1 MSKSIDERVVEL
13 RFDNKQFEEGASQSM
28 STLDKLKEK
37 LNFKGAQDSFKKIDN
52 ASSSLKFTVLSNAVE
67 TVHAKFSAL
76 EIVGITALQRI
87 TNQAIDTG
95 ERLAKSLS
103 IDQISAG
110 WEKYNSKNASV
121 QTIANSTGKSVEE
134 VEKYLDKLMWFADE
148 TSYSFTDM
156 TSSLATLTNSGGD
169 IEKVIPMIT
178 GIANATAFAGKGA
191 AEFSR
196 TIFNLG
202 QSYTAKYLTAQDWKS
217 LQLAGTASKQ
227 LIEELIRAGEE
238 VGTIQKGEVA
248 VSEFYNSISGNGGN
262 THWVT
267 TDVMERAFSAFA
279 SYSDELYTETLRTGK
294 TATQIMEESDKGIG
308 TLGRTAFEAAQN
320 AKSLTEAIDAT
331 KDAVSTGWLRT
342 FDTIFGNLDDA
353 KVLWTGVVDS
363 LYTIFA
369 KGAEG
374 RNDMLALA
382 FDSSWN
388 QIKERMVNAG
398 IDMEDF
404 SKRFLN
410 VYKYAGPDS
419 EGRHAVNEVL
429 KEIAA
434 GTKTID
440 DLFEADKNGYGAA
453 LAVSKVLEEYANTV
467 QVAAGSTDDLSD
479 RLSYFQNVVDR
490 VWSGEFKNAPERF
503 QLLADAGY
511 DYAEVQRLVDLTESG
526 RKLTLEDLNDEELKA
541 IGYTEE
547 QVEAIKALADG
558 SSDAGKELKGLLD
571 ELGRASGRELLRDS
585 ILTTLESVADVV
597 STIRDSVLDAI
608 GLDYNSIYNFIDRIK
623 DFTESIKPTEET
635 LEHISNLVGG
645 IVSFISSLGKL
656 FSGAFRFGLNV
667 VRTILDEVGFSM
679 GGLADSTGNVLS
691 GIAGFLDSID
701 PFGTLFDWL
710 EPKIRSVTGW
720 FVQLF
725 EAIKNSSVVAS
736 VVDTINTAVSNLKGK
751 FEGFDLSSDNISFQD
766 KIAGIFEAAKAA
778 VLDFKDNAITY
789 ITEFKNKVVDIV
801 SNFSLRNILDAFG
814 DGKQKIEDFVT
825 TASSTSDKFPGFLE
839 GVKTALGNFVA
850 GTGTVAEDTAAVF
863 GGMWQGVR
871 DAIDDGFGGKAL
883 VGGSLIISL
892 LGITSAVKGIA
903 NAAKAIA
910 NPVQLFTD
918 SVTKIL
924 KPITNSIDIMA
935 KASIIRAVAMVVLSL
950 AASFYMISNVDT
962 AKFEDAKY
970 VMTEFIVLLGVI
982 FALVGTE
989 SIISQIANKSQVFTS
1004 AAANL
1009 TTANIGKQMLN
1020 VALSLIGIGAA
1031 FKVLD
1036 TINPDNIGRNAAI
1049 LLISLAVIAFVIG
1062 ALGTLTEHIQAGTI
1076 KKALGNKLTKLPGI
1090 GKIFTWFGYKASDGN
1105 SKNNTPKA
1113 ISSIG
1118 NEVLKIASSII
1129 AFTIAL
1135 KVISKISNRDISK
1148 ALGVLA
1154 ELAGGI
1160 LVFLFL
1166 TSKIN
1171 GNSIDDAGKLFEG
1184 LGKAFLKMSIAL
1196 GIITLIGA
1204 ENAIKAAGVLA
1215 VLGVI
1220 AALVEIAGFMSAKT
1234 KEKQFLNPGTIK
1246 NSESM
1251 FKGLGTALLE
1261 MSIAIA
1267 IIASTDTA
1275 DAFKAAGVLAV
1286 LGIVIGAIEALTT
1299 HFGTTLKQGESQ
1311 ARLGGSAIVSIAT
1324 ALLMLSVAMIALSTL
1339 NTGELLRTA
1348 GVISVLLLEIGAII
1362 VLTTA
1367 LGKDNKTKGTA
1378 ATIAALDVALGLLL
1392 GMLLVIAKVAEP
1404 DELEAAG
1411 KAIGIALGT
1420 LALLVGA
1427 TKIPGGDFK
1436 NSLVSIG
1443 AATAV
1448 VIVLGLLMSVMADLY
1463 KDTNPESIETMT
1475 KSLIIVSSFV
1485 IALAAVF
1492 GGLSKWVGKTSFKKD
1507 TDAYAGIFAAFIG
1520 MATAVGAVVA
1530 LANAIGPALEDFSSS
1545 NIDDSKIGTF
1555 AATMGVLVGA
1565 VALIAAAM
1573 VALIKIGAV
1582 DSGTNNQMKILQAA
1596 EFMGLATII
1605 VAGATALLGLS
1616 LRAFEDKNLSEDK
1629 LLAIAGLVT
1638 IATVPVLAIGSI
1650 MALLAKTMDIVSG
1663 GAILKI
1669 AGVMLLAVG
1678 VIDIA
1683 ILAYAGLAT
1692 LLDEWGLNDR
1702 TKIQKT
1708 TDIISDIIVAI
1719 FTIGATIKA
1728 KVIEIFG
1735 NTILT
1740 LLNGFCDFIERAA
1753 DACGYF
1759 IDKFKG
1765 IDRGTQKTIQLVI
1778 DAIGLLIAGTLVS
1791 TIVGFI
1797 EGPLGTLGMFNFLTD
1812 MALIAGAAIEFVDT
1826 IKGKITS
1833 TDAETAKNVAIMI
1846 KNLADGF
1853 DEIKTTPFEKI
1864 VNWATGKTTTD
1875 LEDFGN
1881 SLAAL
1886 GEGANKFVTQL
1897 SASGVNADN
1906 VKAGVEAINVLTG
1919 LNDIIPKENGLWQW
1933 ITGSSA
1939 QALSLFAD
1947 NMEKLGLGLIKFT
1960 SYIANGTGQSLN
1972 KSDAELRIDEMAGV
1986 VESVSKFDQ
1995 TAFDSG
2001 YQAIKDLAEIEYPD
2015 NPLLIKDD
2023 VSKFADNLTSLG
2035 SGLTNFEDSV
2045 KDITDWT
2052 KVNQGIGVISGL
2064 VDALASTKVTKASD
2078 NAEEVSER
2086 YLPDLRE
2093 LSDDFSEVAGG
2104 ITTIWEQVAL
2114 IDDKN
2119 FVEDASGMSP
2129 FERKMSIAIR
2139 VAQAIVNGA
2148 SSIAAIEA
2156 GSWAIVGDKT
2166 KLDNFIEGAKSFG
2179 TILVDFYNALL
2190 SPIVDNTR
2198 GDISDNR
2205 ARDRSSLLDIFS
2217 DPNNKIVGAMQEAA
2231 YTLGEIA
2238 KAIQNAQA
2246 INPTMVQEFADSFAT
2261 LASVSITDF
2270 VNEIGSKDSKTTITT
2285 AIDNAVTDWSS
2296 HIVDPGNGEATP
2308 SNILGGAFDKLGRQ
2322 AVDALGSSIDT
2333 KYSSSTGV
2341 GTIITKLNKQLSDLR
2356 QNKKTEG
2363 LVGAF
2368 TLMGHDAADEL
2379 AASIATRLTAY
2390 VSGNIPDGGVDYYE
2404 SIVEL
2409 GRDFARG
2416 FAKGIADPEI
2426 TADMLEKVGDMV
2438 YAAADTI
2445 AKTQKS
2451 HSPSK
2456 VTEKLG
2462 QFFSQGFINGILS
2475 KGGVLKDAITNFVNG
2490 GSDGISGAVSK
2501 ALDLINNGVDTNPTI
2516 TPVLNLDEITS
2527 GIGDMNSM
2535 FDNSM
2540 GTIDIEG
2547 YLNNAS
2553 LDTLSGFDVNGLDYN
2568 INEYLTSQNGVAS
2581 AAPAETVFNYTQN
2594 NYSPKSLSNLDIYRN
2609 TKNQLASLKKGL
2621 ALNA

>member
-110 WEKYNSKNASV
+110 WEKYNSKNSSV
-121 QTIANSTGKSVEE
+121 QTIANSTGKTIEE
-134 VEKYLDKLMWFADE
+134 VEGYLAKLMWFSDE

-156 TSSLATLTNSGGD
+156 TSSLATLTAAGAD
-169 IEKVIPMIT
+169 IDKIIPMIT
-178 GIANATAFAGKGA
+178 GIANATAFAGKGS

-196 TIFNLG
+196 SIYNLN
-202 QSYTAKYLTAQDWKS
+202 QSYSAGYLQYMDWKS
-217 LQLAGTASKQ
+217 LQNAGTASKQ
-227 LIEELIRAGEE
+227 LIEELIKAGEE

-248 VSEFYNSISGNGGN
+248 VDSFISSISGNGGN
-262 THWVT
+262 THWAT
-267 TDVMERAFSAFA
+267 TEVMEKAFAAFSE
-279 SYSDELYTETLRTGK
+279 YSEKVYDETLRTGK
-294 TATQIMEESDKGIG
+294 LASDIMDESDEGVG

-320 AKSLTEAIDAT
+320 AKSLQDAIEAT

-342 FDTIFGNLDDA
+342 FDSIFGNLNEA
-353 KVLWTGVVDS
+353 KKLWRGVTDS

-369 KGAEG
+369 EGAEG
-374 RNDMLALA
+374 RNNMLSLA

-388 QIKERMVNAG
+388 QIKERMTNAG

-410 VYKYAGPDS
+410 VYKYFGRDS
-419 EGRHAVNEVL
+419 EEQAAVKSVL
-429 KEIAA
+429 ADIEA
-434 GTKTID
+434 GVKTID
-440 DLFEADKNGYGAA
+440 DLFEADKTGFGTARAINE
-453 LAVSKVLEEYANTV
+453 VLQEYADTI

-511 DYAEVQRLVDLTESG
+511 DYVKVQRLVDLTENG
-526 RKLTLEDLNDEELKA
+526 RKLTLEDLNDEEFEA
-541 IGYTEE
+541 IGYTKE
-547 QVEAIKALADG
+547 QVAAIKALAEG
-558 SSDAGKELKGLLD
+558 SSEAGVELKGLLN

-645 IVSFISSLGKL
+645 IVSFVSSLGKL

-789 ITEFKNKVVDIV
+789 LTEFKNKVVDIV

-825 TASSTSDKFPGFLE
+825 TVSSTSDKFPGFLE

-883 VGGSLIISL
+883 VGGSLIVSL

-935 KASIIRAVAMVVLSL
+935 KASIIRAVAMVILSL
-950 AASFYMISNVDT
+950 AASFYVIASIDVQ
-962 AKFEDAKY
+962 KFQDARS
-970 VMTEFIVLLGVI
+970 VLDEFLTIVAVL
-982 FALVGTE
+982 FAIVSTNSLM
-989 SIISQIANKSQVFTS
+989 SQIATKAQVFTS

-1009 TTANIGKQMLN
+1009 TTANIGKQMFE
-1020 VALSLIGIGAA
+1020 VALSFIAIAAA
-1031 FKVLD
+1031 FKILD
-1036 TINPDNIGRNAAI
+1036 TINPDNLWRNAGIMA
-1049 LLISLAVIAFVIG
+1049 LSLVAIG
-1062 ALGTLTEHIQAGTI
+1062 ATIGILGSITELVEKGTI
-1076 KKALGNKLTKLPGI
+1076 KAAIGNKLAGLPGI
-1090 GKIFTWFGYKASDGN
+1090 GKIFGVLGYDSSNKSPKDVKKSVDSVGSQIFKIAASVIAITVALKLI
-1105 SKNNTPKA
+1105 SKINDA
-1113 ISSIG
+1113 SISKSLG
-1118 NEVLKIASSII
+1118 VLLKIAIGTA
-1129 AFTIAL
+1129 AFVYA
-1135 KVISKISNRDISK
+1135 ISK
-1148 ALGVLA
+1148 
-1154 ELAGGI
+1154 
-1160 LVFLFL
+1160 F
-1166 TSKIN
+1166 
-1171 GNSIDDAGKLFEG
+1171 GNNNLEGASKLFDG
-1184 LGKAFLKMSIAL
+1184 LGKALLKMTIAL
-1196 GIITLIGA
+1196 GIISLIGPGD
-1204 ENAIKAAGVLA
+1204 AAK
-1215 VLGVI
+1215 
-1220 AALVEIAGFMSAKT
+1220 AALVLGMLGIIAGFIEGVGFIFAKT
-1234 KEKQFLNPGTIK
+1234 KDKQYLNPGTIK
-1246 NSESM
+1246 NSETM
-1251 FKGLGTALLE
+1251 FKGLGVALLE
-1261 MSIAIA
+1261 MAIAIA
-1267 IIASTDTA
+1267 IISSI
-1275 DAFKAAGVLAV
+1275 DAVDAYKAVGVLAI

-1311 ARLGGSAIVSIAT
+1311 ARLGGSVIISIAT

-1339 NTGELLRTA
+1339 NTGELLSTF
-1348 GVISVLLLEIGAII
+1348 GVISFLLLEIGAII

-1367 LGKDNKTKGTA
+1367 LGKDNKSKGTA

-1392 GMLLVIAKVAEP
+1392 GMLLVIAKTAEP
-1404 DELEAAG
+1404 EELEAAT

-1420 LALLVGA
+1420 LALLVAA
-1427 TKIPGGDFK
+1427 TKIPGGGFK
-1436 NSLVSIG
+1436 NSIG
-1443 AATAV
+1443 AIGSATLV
-1448 VIVLGLLMSVMADLY
+1448 VGLLGLILSLMVDNY
-1463 KDTNPESIETMT
+1463 KGVTQEEINSMT
-1475 KSLIIVSSFV
+1475 KLLIVTAGLV
-1485 IALAAVF
+1485 AALSAVF
-1492 GGLSKWVGKTSFKKD
+1492 GVLSKWVGETNFKKG
-1507 TDAYAGIFAAFIG
+1507 TDAYAGILAAVIG
-1520 MATAVGAVVA
+1520 MAAAVGAVVI

-1545 NIDDSKIGTF
+1545 NIDDSKIGAF

-1565 VALIAAAM
+1565 TALIAAAM
-1573 VALIKIGAV
+1573 VALIKIGVV

-1596 EFMGLATII
+1596 EFMGLAGVIVVAITALWALVTKIFSDAQLDSANVKSI
-1605 VAGATALLGLS
+1605 TDSIMAAIGFTLVVAGA
-1616 LRAFEDKNLSEDK
+1616 
-1629 LLAIAGLVT
+1629 
-1638 IATVPVLAIGSI
+1638 
-1650 MALLAKTMDIVSG
+1650 M
-1663 GAILKI
+1663 AILVATGLASAGQAALWTAVEYI
-1669 AGVMLLAVG
+1669 AVAAIVIDAIVVLWAGVAKLVESM
-1678 VIDIA
+1678 
-1683 ILAYAGLAT
+1683 
-1692 LLDEWGLNDR
+1692 N
-1702 TKIQKT
+1702 
-1708 TDIISDIIVAI
+1708 ISDINKVSDVVGS
-1719 FTIGATIKA
+1719 IGTAFGSLIGNFYSNI
-1728 KVIEIFG
+1728 IEKIG
-1735 NTILT
+1735 NAFLD
-1740 LLNGFCDFIERAA
+1740 LLNGFCKVIREFG
-1753 DACGYF
+1753 DAGRYF
-1759 IDKFKG
+1759 IDRFKG
-1765 IDRGTQKTIQLVI
+1765 IDSSAKENVQIVTDSILKLIGAQLI
-1778 DAIGLLIAGTLVS
+1778 NSIVS
-1791 TIVGFI
+1791 FI
-1797 EGPLGTLGMFNFLTD
+1797 TGPLKVVGMLGF
-1812 MALIAGAAIEFVDT
+1812 
-1826 IKGKITS
+1826 
-1833 TDAETAKNVAIMI
+1833 
-1846 KNLADGF
+1846 LADLKLLGQAAVDF
-1853 DEIKTTPFEKI
+1853 TETISGQIKPEDANTASTA
-1864 VNWATGKTTTD
+1864 AT
-1875 LEDFGN
+1875 
-1881 SLAAL
+1881 
-1886 GEGANKFVTQL
+1886 
-1897 SASGVNADN
+1897 
-1906 VKAGVEAINVLTG
+1906 
-1919 LNDIIPKENGLWQW
+1919 
-1933 ITGSSA
+1933 
-1939 QALSLFAD
+1939 
-1947 NMEKLGLGLIKFT
+1947 M
-1960 SYIANGTGQSLN
+1960 
-1972 KSDAELRIDEMAGV
+1972 
-1986 VESVSKFDQ
+1986 
-1995 TAFDSG
+1995 
-2001 YQAIKDLAEIEYPD
+2001 IKDLADGLKDIQTNPLKAFSEWISGGSGAESFGEDIATLADGILQFVDVFKKGGVTDADVQAGVDAVQIASGLFDIIPAKGGFFELFTGSEAEGMSAFAENIGKLGKGLAQFSQYVGTGGTTLDTNHLDDTAKSLIAFVKFDKDAFQEGITALTSIAQVPYPD
-2015 NPLLIKDD
+2015 TGWFGIEDDVGQFASNLAGLGKGLADFYKAIKDENID
-2023 VSKFADNLTSLG
+2023 WFMVTSGIMEIGNLALATSTAEDSISYTPLEIIADNLDSLG
-2035 SGLTNFEDSV
+2035 TGLSTLWTNI
-2045 KDITDWT
+2045 KDIPNSPIDSLNGFKKIENSVVLIDKLGEVYKSLSTVT
-2052 KVNQGIGVISGL
+2052 ISDKNPFIKSWSGYGESKSNFDKFIESL
-2064 VDALASTKVTKASD
+2064 GNVGNAIKSYYEAISTTYVGADGSEGSARRNAKSLLEVFSGDDTTIADAMSNSASALGSVADALGKA
-2078 NAEEVSER
+2078 
-2086 YLPDLRE
+2086 
-2093 LSDDFSEVAGG
+2093 
-2104 ITTIWEQVAL
+2104 
-2114 IDDKN
+2114 
-2119 FVEDASGMSP
+2119 
-2129 FERKMSIAIR
+2129 
-2139 VAQAIVNGA
+2139 
-2148 SSIAAIEA
+2148 AAIEP
-2156 GSWAIVGDKT
+2156 KT
-2166 KLDNFIEGAKSFG
+2166 VENFANSF
-2179 TILVDFYNALL
+2179 
-2190 SPIVDNTR
+2190 
-2198 GDISDNR
+2198 
-2205 ARDRSSLLDIFS
+2205 
-2217 DPNNKIVGAMQEAA
+2217 NN
-2231 YTLGEIA
+2231 
-2238 KAIQNAQA
+2238 
-2246 INPTMVQEFADSFAT
+2246 
-2261 LASVSITDF
+2261 LAHMSITKF
-2270 VNEIGSKDSKTTITT
+2270 VTGIGDEKNKELILN

-2322 AVDALGSSIDT
+2322 AVDALSSSIDT

-2379 AASIATRLTAY
+2379 AASISTRLTAY

>member
-95 ERLAKSLS
+95 ERLVKSLS
-103 IDQISAG
+103 IDQISTG
-110 WEKYNSKNASV
+110 FDKYNTITTNV
-121 QTIANSTGKSVEE
+121 QTLVNSTGKSMDEIYGYL
-134 VEKYLDKLMWFADE
+134 EKLNWYSDE
-148 TSYSFTDM
+148 TSYGLTDM
-156 TSSLATLTNSGGD
+156 TSALSEMSASGGD
-169 IEKVIPMIT
+169 IDKLIPMII
-178 GIANATAFAGKGA
+178 GVANATAFAGKSAQDFKYALQYGINQA
-191 AEFSR
+191 YG
-196 TIFNLG
+196 LG
-202 QSYTAKYLTAQDWKS
+202 YLGSQDWKS
-217 LQLAGTASKQ
+217 ITRIDSKQ
-227 LIEELIRAGEE
+227 LRQALIDAGELL
-238 VGTIQKGEVA
+238 GTIEKGSVTVET
-248 VSEFYNSISGNGGN
+248 FKN
-262 THWVT
+262 TLKDQWVT
-267 TDVMERAFSAFA
+267 TEVMEKAFSQFA
-279 SYSDELYTETLRTGK
+279 TTTDAIWEGYRNGEFESYKDGLEQLGNTYGVLSARAAASAQEAKTL
-294 TATQIMEESDKGIG
+294 Q
-308 TLGRTAFEAAQN
+308 
-320 AKSLTEAIDAT
+320 EAIDAT
-331 KDAVSTGWLRT
+331 KDAVSSGWLNT
-342 FDTIFGNLDDA
+342 FQTIFGNYNEA
-353 KVLWTGVVDS
+353 KRLWSDTTEPLWD
-363 LYTIFA
+363 IFA
-369 KGAEG
+369 GGAET
-374 RNDMLALA
+374 RNAALADA
-382 FDSSWN
+382 FDSSWAK
-388 QIKERMVNAG
+388 IKTKIRDAG
-398 IDMEDF
+398 IDLDDF
-404 SKRFLN
+404 SEKFLN
-410 VYKYAGPDS
+410 NYKYFGRDS
-419 EGRHAVNEVL
+419 EELKAVE
-429 KEIAA
+429 
-434 GTKTID
+434 
-440 DLFEADKNGYGAA
+440 
-453 LAVSKVLEEYANTV
+453 KVLEEIEYGTKTLDDLFAADRTGAGTGQALTKTLREYADTV
-467 QVAAGSTDDLSD
+467 KVSAGSTDDLSD

-511 DYAEVQRLVDLTESG
+511 DYAEVQRLVDLTENG

-547 QVEAIKALADG
+547 QVAAIKSLVDT
-558 SSDAGKELKGLLD
+558 STDAGKEIEDLANS
-571 ELGRASGRELLRDS
+571 LGKMSGRELLRDS
-585 ILTTLESVADVV
+585 ILNVLESIASIVDR
-597 STIRDSVLDAI
+597 IRNTMSEAI
-608 GLDYNSIYNFIDRIK
+608 GLNSGKIYSFLQSIY
-623 DFTESIKPTEET
+623 DFTERISPSEET
-635 LEHISNLVGG
+635 LEHIHNLLSG
-645 IVSFISSLGKL
+645 IVSLISSLGRL
-656 FSGAFRFGLNV
+656 FSGAFRFGLNI

-725 EAIKNSSVVAS
+725 EAVKNSSVVAS

-789 ITEFKNKVVDIV
+789 LTEFKNKVVDVV

-825 TASSTSDKFPGFLE
+825 TASNSSDKFPGFLE

-1036 TINPDNIGRNAAI
+1036 TINPDNIGRNALI
-1049 LLISLAVIAFVIG
+1049 LLTSLAVIAVVIG
-1062 ALGTLTEHIQAGTI
+1062 VLGTLTEHIQAGTI

-1148 ALGVLA
+1148 SLGVLA

-1166 TSKIN
+1166 TSRIN

-1220 AALVEIAGFMSAKT
+1220 AVLVEIAGFMSAKT

-1267 IIASTDTA
+1267 IIASIDTA

-1286 LGIVIGAIEALTT
+1286 LGAVVGAIEVFTT

-1311 ARLGGSAIVSIAT
+1311 ARLGGSVIVSIAT
-1324 ALLMLSVAMIALSTL
+1324 ALLMLSVAIIALSTL
-1339 NTGELLRTA
+1339 NTGELLRTT
-1348 GVISVLLLEIGAII
+1348 GVIAFLLLEIGAII

-1507 TDAYAGIFAAFIG
+1507 TDAYAGWGAAFIG
-1520 MATAVGAVVA
+1520 MATAIGAVVI
-1530 LANAIGPALEDFSSS
+1530 LANAIGPALEGFSSS
-1545 NIDDSKIGTF
+1545 NIDDSKIGAF

-1565 VALIAAAM
+1565 VALIAGAM
-1573 VALIKIGAV
+1573 VALIKIGVV

-1683 ILAYAGLAT
+1683 ILAYTGLAT

-1778 DAIGLLIAGTLVS
+1778 DAIGLLIADTLVAM
-1791 TIVGFI
+1791 IAGFMG
-1797 EGPLGTLGMFNFLTD
+1797 GPLGTLGMLNFLND
-1812 MALIAGAAIEFVDT
+1812 MALIGSAAIAFVDT

-2023 VSKFADNLTSLG
+2023 VSKFAENLTSLG
-2035 SGLTNFEDSV
+2035 SGLKNFEDGI

-2052 KVNQGIGVISGL
+2052 KVTQGIGTITGL
-2064 VDALASTKVTKASD
+2064 VDALAFTKVTEASD

-2093 LSDDFSEVAGG
+2093 LSNAFTDVAGG

-2166 KLDNFIEGAKSFG
+2166 KLDNFITGAKSFG
-2179 TILVDFYNALL
+2179 TILVDFYNALYN
-2190 SPIVDNTR
+2190 SEIWGAHTTSANPREYSV
-2198 GDISDNR
+2198 
-2205 ARDRSSLLDIFS
+2205 SLLDLFAN
-2217 DPNNKIVGAMQEAA
+2217 PNNGIVGAMQEAA

-2285 AIDNAVTDWSS
+2285 AIDNAVQEWSS
-2296 HIVDPGNGEATP
+2296 YIINPMLATSP
-2308 SNILGGAFDKLGRQ
+2308 LTILSGAFDRLGRNSVNGL
-2322 AVDALGSSIDT
+2322 AASMDST
-2333 KYSSSTGV
+2333 YSSSTGIGLV
-2341 GTIITKLNKQLSDLR
+2341 ITKLKNQLEDLR
-2356 QNKKTEG
+2356 YRKPNEG

-2368 TLMGHDAADEL
+2368 TLMGHDAADEF
-2379 AASIATRLTAY
+2379 AASITTRLTAY
-2390 VSGNIPDGGVDYYE
+2390 VSGNIPEGGADYYGA
-2404 SIVEL
+2404 IVEL

-2621 ALNA
+2621 TLNA